1 MKGKWGACGDRLTAA
16 SRMRIVMRMKTA
28 HKSRAA
34 GRPKKSIASH
44 KRAVNLSVDAS
55 LVAAARKQGLNL
67 SRVLDDALRQ
77 QLATARAEG
86 WARENRQAIEDYNE
100 RIERDGVF
108 GDKLR
113 QF

>member
-1 MKGKWGACGDRLTAA
+1 
-16 SRMRIVMRMKTA
+16 MRIIMRMPSA
-28 HKSRAA
+28 HKSRPA
-34 GRPKKSIASH
+34 GRTRKSTSSQ

-77 QLATARAEG
+77 QLAAARADA
-86 WARENRQAIEDYNE
+86 WARANRQAIEDYND

-113 QF
+113 RF